1 VRSDS
6 GRRAKCQVLSNAE
19 QALKEK
25 TMSFISLLQE
35 DATIETALNVCDS
48 LELAT
53 NVSSA
58 CCEYIAFS
66 SAVSTLFRMIRS
78 CSRSSPHQELLK

>member
-1 VRSDS
+1 MRLETKVKDRHLTS
-6 GRRAKCQVLSNAE
+6 E
-19 QALKEK
+19 EIALKEK
-25 TMSFISLLQE
+25 TLSSIATLRE
-35 DATIETALNVCDS
+35 DATIESILNACDS

-53 NVSSA
+53 STSNT

-66 SAVSTLFRMIRS
+66 SAVSTLFKMIRS